1 MKTIMSKLRILLL
14 LVLFIAMIGLN
25 PGLAQAVEYDNPD
38 YTIPEIQGDGFVNT
52 IPSGMYVDT
61 YGIVTADYQDEG
73 ERGFYVQDPIGDGN
87 PATSDGIFVY
97 HWYDVNVGDEVKLS
111 GKVSE
116 YYGMTQMYR
125 PWITIL
131 SSGNPI
137 PDPVELNPP
146 CDDYASDVYYES
158 LEGMLVSVSSMKI
171 VAGTNRYYEY
181 AGVVEDSAIERV
193 FVDDSAGTGELIF
206 VDDGGGNRLYVQSG
220 WVVKGLYGPLD
231 YSYEE
236 YKILPARNYELEVV
250 DHGNIL
256 NPAKDYKGL
265 TIATYNMYN
274 FFDDRYVATDYAKH
288 AHAIHDLL
296 GEPDIIAVQ
305 EVEKIELLQQLAET
319 WPIEA
324 EYEAILIEG
333 PDNRGIDVGLLYR
346 TDKVSQVNYA
356 EARQYHTYL
365 DDGYGPGTDPNY
377 ECPDGANPLFSRPP
391 LVVNLEIAGK
401 KGSTSDLWLIINH
414 FKSKG
419 EYAPYYA
426 DPEPRRIEQA
436 MWVSSLMNQ
445 IEVDHLGARVV
456 VLGDLNDFIESAT
469 LATLRAAGLDH
480 LNNEVEKEDR
490 YTYIYLGV
498 SECLDHIL
506 INSALV
512 NFFDDA
518 MVIHFNPDFPYRQY
532 VYDRSTGIRSS
543 DHDVLMCVLNL

>member
-1 MKTIMSKLRILLL
+1 MKKTIMSKLRILFLL
-14 LVLFIAMIGLN
+14 ALFMAMISMTPSLV
-25 PGLAQAVEYDNPD
+25 QAYDNPD
-38 YTIPEIQGDGFVNT
+38 YTISEIQGDGFVNT
-52 IPSGMYVDT
+52 IPSGMYIDT
-61 YGIVTADYQDEG
+61 YGIVTADYQDEV
-73 ERGFYVQDPIGDGN
+73 ENGFYVQDPIGDGN
-87 PATSDGIFVY
+87 PDTSDGIFVY
-97 HWYDVNVGDEVKLS
+97 HYYDVNVGDEVKLQ

-125 PWITIL
+125 PYITIL

-158 LEGMLVSVSSMKI
+158 LEGMLVSVSSMK
-171 VAGTNRYYEY
+171 VVSGTNTYYEY
-181 AGVVEDSAIERV
+181 AGVVEDLDIERV

-206 VDDGGGNRLYVQSG
+206 VDDSGGNRLSVQSG

-231 YSYEE
+231 YSFEE

-250 DHGNIL
+250 VHGNIL

-274 FFDDRYVATDYAKH
+274 FFEDYYVATDFDKH
-288 AHAIHDLL
+288 AHAIHDFL

-305 EVEKIELLQQLAET
+305 EVEKIELLQQLAAT

-333 PDNRGIDVGLLYR
+333 PDARGIDVGLLYR
-346 TDKVSQVNYA
+346 TDRVSQVNYA

-391 LVVNLEIAGK
+391 LVVNLEIVGK
-401 KGSTSDLWLIINH
+401 KGTTSDLWLIINH

-419 EYAPYYA
+419 EYEPYYA

-445 IEVDHLGARVV
+445 IEDDHLGARIV

-469 LATLRAAGLDH
+469 LATLRAAGLYH
-480 LNNEVEKEDR
+480 LNNEVEKENR

-506 INSALV
+506 INSALASY
-512 NFFDDA
+512 FDDA

-543 DHDVLMCVLNL
+543 DHDVLMCVLDL